1 MTVDKANKHDI
12 SRLGV
17 SAEDKVIHIT
27 RLRFRDD
34 VPFLIEHS
42 YYPYPQYELLLH
54 HNLSGSIYAIL
65 KEDVYKRQ
73 GLDGLSNVF
82 REDEVEQSYPIQE
95 ILQNVGGGEN
105 GYFPVHKSR

>member
-1 MTVDKANKHDI
+1 MI
-12 SRLGV
+12 
-17 SAEDKVIHIT
+17 AEEEILEIAVLSK
-27 RLRFRDD
+27 LY
-34 VPFLIEHS
+34 VPEEQLEQLTKDMAEILAFADTINTAGAQVEV
-42 YYPYPQYELLLH
+42 YE
-54 HNLSGSIYAIL
+54 
-65 KEDVYKRQ
+65 